1 VILTIAETTGSDT
14 GADSSINSRSSSR
27 SSKNS
32 RRRIQYVIQY
42 RGSQTTSIQKRDG
55 KSWRFYH
62 SILEDKNKKNI
73 SGRTNSMNIIICIE
87 KIGRCMEEEFVGEFR
102 IRISRTW
109 VNRRILFRTKEFG
122 EGNKKIGQSSR
133 TQKDGAERRDDRKF
147 V

>member
-1 VILTIAETTGSDT
+1 MILTIAGTTGSDT

-73 SGRTNSMNIIICIE
+73 SGRTNSMNIICIE